1 MEINDILKLERN
13 EWITIYRV
21 IKIEGNM
28 VTIQQLFSTFP
39 DNHKNNQNGFIQTV
53 SSYRLEYNGLVKF

>member
-13 EWITIYRV
+13 EWITIYKV